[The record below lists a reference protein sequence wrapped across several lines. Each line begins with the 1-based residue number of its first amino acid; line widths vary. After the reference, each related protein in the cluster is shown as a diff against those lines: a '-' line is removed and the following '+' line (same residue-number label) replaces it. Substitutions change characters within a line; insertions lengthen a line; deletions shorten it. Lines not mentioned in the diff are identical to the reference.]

1 MFTGFHTMGA
11 GDWVLMTLFWVAL
24 VALVA
29 FAIVRLFP
37 AAAPTNGPAQSS
49 AEDPR
54 RILDRR
60 LAAGEIDVDAYERLK
75 AELDPQSPSE
85 ER

>member
-11 GDWVLMTLFWVAL
+11 AGWVVMSLFWVAL
-24 VALVA
+24 LALVA
-29 FAIVRLFP
+29 FAVVRLFP
-37 AAAPTNGPAQSS
+37 TQAPVRGSAGGL

-60 LAAGEIDVDAYERLK
+60 LASGEIDVEAYERLK
-75 AELDPQSPSE
+75 AQLDPQSPPVG
-85 ER
+85 R